1 MKYDHFSM
9 LPERAFQ
16 PRNGRMGMTLES
28 GGPSGT
34 STTVTSNIPEWLQPQ
49 TEALL
54 GAATQEYFT
63 TRLDPATGKREIT
76 GLKPYTPYSARP
88 EDYIAGFSPQQ
99 QAVFRGAAAMTT
111 PGGFDTGSQL
121 VGAAGQGALGS
132 TQAAYDLGA
141 QGAQYGAQ
149 AAQMG
154 AQAAAEAE
162 ARARAGERAAYGFG
176 QQGQR
181 SGLLGQELGISGG
194 EYYGGVGAG
203 YGAEAA
209 GLAPEAQMYGQ
220 RAAGLAPQAQLYG
233 RTAADIG
240 AMGLRAESLGRDV
253 GEEAR
258 QYARQAAGMGGIY
271 ERMAT
276 DPSAIQAYM
285 SPYQQAVTELA
296 KREAIENAER
306 AQLGANLGAVRQGTY
321 GGARQA
327 LAQGQREA
335 GLQKTLSDLDV
346 RGRQEAFERA
356 QQAQQFG
363 VTTGL
368 QGLQGAQAGLGTA
381 LQGGQLGLSGIGQAM
396 QGQQAGLAGLG
407 QAGDLYGRAL
417 SGLGQA
423 GQLYG
428 LGMQGAGM
436 GLQGVQQQL
445 AGTAQ
450 GMQGAQVGLSGVD
463 RALAAGQLGLAGA
476 QTGIQG
482 MQAGMQGAQVG
493 LQGVG
498 AAQAGY
504 GMAGQQ
510 GQTLANIAQQ
520 QQAAEMA
527 RLGFQGDIG
536 AQQQAREQGII
547 DQAIQ
552 NYALAQESPFARLS
566 GYSGLLR
573 GYATPGMTTES
584 YRATNPA
591 QVLAGLGT
599 TAFGAQMQGRKKG
612 GVIEEGIDTLAIR
625 KAKKVAA

>member
-1 MKYDHFSM
+1 M

-16 PRNGRMGMTLES
+16 PRNGRTGMTLE

-34 STTVTSNIPEWLQPQ
+34 STTVTSNIPEYLQPQ
-49 TEALL
+49 VEALL
-54 GAATQEYFT
+54 GAGTQEYFT
-63 TRLDPATGKREIT
+63 TEKGPDGKLQIT
-76 GLKPYTPYSARP
+76 GVKPYTPYSARP

-99 QAVFRGAAAMTT
+99 QRIFTEAAGMGRPQEFADASRMAA
-111 PGGFDTGSQL
+111 
-121 VGAAGQGALGS
+121 AAGQGALAS
-132 TQAAYDLGA
+132 TQPAYEFGA
-141 QGAQYGAQ
+141 QGAMYGGQ
-149 AAQMG
+149 AAQIG

-176 QQGQR
+176 QQGQQ

-203 YGAEAA
+203 YGAEAV
-209 GLAPEAQMYGQ
+209 GLAPEAQ
-220 RAAGLAPQAQLYG
+220 AYG

-240 AMGLRAESLGRDV
+240 AMGLRAEELGRDV
-253 GEEAR
+253 GAEAR
-258 QYARQAAGMGGIY
+258 EYARQAAGMGGIY
-271 ERMAT
+271 ESMAT
-276 DPSAIQAYM
+276 DPRAIQAYM

-296 KREAIENAER
+296 KKEAIENAER

-327 LAQGQREA
+327 LAQGSREA
-335 GLQKTLSDLDV
+335 ALLKTLTDLDV
-346 RGRQEAFERA
+346 RGQQEAFERA

-363 VTTGL
+363 VSTGL

-396 QGQQAGLAGLG
+396 AGQQAG
-407 QAGDLYGRAL
+407 L

-428 LGMQGAGM
+428 LGMQGAGL

-450 GMQGAQVGLSGVD
+450 GMQGAQAGLSGVD
-463 RALAAGQLGLAGA
+463 RALASGQLGLSGA

-504 GMAGQQ
+504 GMTGQQ
-510 GQTLANIAQQ
+510 AQNLANIGG
-520 QQAAEMA
+520 AALTSDLA
-527 RLGFQGDIG
+527 RMGFQGDVG
-536 AQQQAREQGII
+536 AQQQAREQSII

-584 YRATNPA
+584 YKATSPIQTA
-591 QVLAGLGT
+591 AGLAT
-599 TAFGAQMQGRKKG
+599 SYFGSQMPGRKKG
-612 GVIEEGIDTLAIR
+612 GVIEEGIDSLAIK
-625 KAKKVAA
+625 KAKRKKVAA